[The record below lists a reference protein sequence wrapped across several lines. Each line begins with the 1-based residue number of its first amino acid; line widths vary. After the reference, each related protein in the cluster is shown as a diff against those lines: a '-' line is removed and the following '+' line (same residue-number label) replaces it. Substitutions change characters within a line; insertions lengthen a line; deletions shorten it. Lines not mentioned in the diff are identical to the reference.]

1 MTLGPVGPIA
11 RIRRVIACLL
21 VLGFA
26 APVTATEPAELLAR
40 FSKQLRG
47 LEGGF
52 EQSVF
57 DEQGTRREQSSGRI
71 ALSLPRLFRWQYLDP
86 FPQLI
91 VADGDHVWIFDPD
104 LEQVSVRKQ
113 ALEEQSSPLAVLI
126 DPAELERQF
135 NTFDGGSSDGL
146 DWVRLTPRAE
156 EGAFSEARLG
166 FSGADLARMELVDTL
181 GQRTVVAFSGWT
193 RNPEFAGDTFR
204 FVPPPGADVVGETID
219 AAEVYPVQE

>member
-1 MTLGPVGPIA
+1 MTLAPVGPAA

-26 APVTATEPAELLAR
+26 APVLAAEPAELLAR

-47 LEGGF
+47 LEGAF

-57 DEQGTRREQSSGRI
+57 DEQGARREQSSGRI

-146 DWVRLTPRAE
+146 DWIRLTPRAE

-193 RNPEFAGDTFR
+193 RNPDFAADTFR

-219 AAEVYPVQE
+219 AAEVYPIQE